1 MPDPRPQIA
10 LALGSGAA
18 RGLAHIGVLKVLEE
32 EGIPVDLIAGT
43 SIGAAL
49 GALYAAGVSVYRM
62 EEAMCDLDWRA
73 LARLIDP
80 TLPTSG
86 LMDGKRVATFLEE
99 LLPVSTFEELRIPLA
114 ITATDV
120 ETGEA
125 LIIRKGNLLEGLRAA
140 IAFPGIFTPVPFGNR
155 FLVDGG
161 LTNPVPLDVAYQM
174 GAAKVIGVCA
184 IPRVQ
189 QPSAEAFLPPK
200 GKHRREASR
209 LRHFFTAANIEK
221 LFGDIWQQPPREEK
235 ESPPRNRKP
244 PNIFS
249 ICSRSV
255 AIMENRINA
264 LQLERLHADI
274 LIWPDFDDLTMLEF
288 HRAGEA
294 IAAGEKAARTVLP
307 QLRALRGT

>member
-1 MPDPRPQIA
+1 MPRSQPKIA

-18 RGLAHIGVLKVLEE
+18 RGLAHIGVIKVLEK
-32 EGIPVDLIAGT
+32 EGIPIDLIAGT

-62 EEAMCDLDWRA
+62 EEVMCDLDWRA

-80 TLPTSG
+80 TIPTSG
-86 LMDGKRVATFLEE
+86 LIDGKRVATFLAK

-125 LIIRKGNLLEGLRAA
+125 MVIRRGNLLEGLRAA
-140 IAFPGIFTPVPFGNR
+140 IAFPGIFTPVPFGHR

-161 LTNPVPLDVAYQM
+161 LMNPVPLDAAYQM
-174 GAAKVIGVCA
+174 GATKVIGVCT
-184 IPRVQ
+184 IPRID
-189 QPSAEAFLPPK
+189 QPETEAFLPPEGPPRQEPTRLK
-200 GKHRREASR
+200 DFFNAAS
-209 LRHFFTAANIEK
+209 IEK
-221 LFGDIWQQPPREEK
+221 LLRDIWRPGPRDTDEDAG
-235 ESPPRNRKP
+235 RHRKP
-244 PNIFS
+244 PNIFT

-264 LQLERLHADI
+264 LQLKDLKADV
-274 LIWPDFDDLTMLEF
+274 LIRPDLDHFNMLEF
-288 HRAGEA
+288 HRAEEA
-294 IAAGEKAARTVLP
+294 IAAGEKAARNALP
-307 QLRALRGT
+307 LLRGLRGS

>member
-1 MPDPRPQIA
+1 MSETNPKIA

-32 EGIPVDLIAGT
+32 ERIPIDLISGT

-49 GALYAAGVSVYRM
+49 GALYAAGVSVHRM
-62 EEAMCDLDWRA
+62 EEVMRDLDWRA

-86 LMDGKRVATFLEE
+86 LIDGKRVATFFEE
-99 LLPVSTFEELRIPLA
+99 LLPVTTFEELRIPLA
-114 ITATDV
+114 VTATDV

-125 LIIRKGNLLEGLRAA
+125 LVIRKGNLLEGLRAA
-140 IAFPGIFTPVPFGNR
+140 VAFPGIFTPVAFGER

-161 LTNPVPLDVAYQM
+161 LINPVPVDVAHQM

-189 QPSAEAFLPPK
+189 KQSKETFLPAAEKPPDK
-200 GKHRREASR
+200 TGR
-209 LRHFFTAANIEK
+209 LRNLFTASNMEK
-221 LFGDIWQQPPREEK
+221 LLRELWKPENSGRAPVS
-235 ESPPRNRKP
+235 ERNHKP
-244 PNIFS
+244 PNIFT
-249 ICSRSV
+249 ICARSV

-264 LQLERLHADI
+264 LQLERMQADV
-274 LIWPDFDDLTMLEF
+274 LIWPDFNDLTMLEF
-288 HRAGEA
+288 HRAIEA
-294 IAAGEKAARTVLP
+294 IDAGEKAARKALP
-307 QLRALRGT
+307 QIRALCDV